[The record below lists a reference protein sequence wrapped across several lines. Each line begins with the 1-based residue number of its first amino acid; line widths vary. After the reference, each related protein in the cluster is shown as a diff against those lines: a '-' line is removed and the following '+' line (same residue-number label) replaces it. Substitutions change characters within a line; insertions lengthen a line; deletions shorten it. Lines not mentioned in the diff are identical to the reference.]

1 MTNKCKLKLK
11 ISLHLNLHKLY
22 WKKEIGMEEEQ

>member
-1 MTNKCKLKLK
+1 MTNKSKPK
-11 ISLHLNLHKLY
+11 IKMSLQLNHHKLY